1 MKNDVASPRKA
12 KSALDKAIQINRHRL
27 RQNEK
32 RQQQLARQLKTL
44 DSLQTIVEG
53 LAVKLAPYRDEDVV
67 RIVPENDAHAGT
79 IAQLFPAKTRLT
91 TKGDALRRLER
102 YGETLRLRR
111 AGLESQLKE
120 VDHYHAVLV
129 EAHSVTSQLRQLKK
143 QKRAAT
149 EARKKARKRMIQAH
163 RKTGAKTRDL

>member
-1 MKNDVASPRKA
+1 MKNDVASPRKT
-12 KSALDKAIQINRHRL
+12 KSALEKAIQINRHRL

-32 RQQQLARQLKTL
+32 RQQQLARQFKTL
-44 DSLQTIVEG
+44 DSLQTILEG
-53 LAVKLAPYRDEDVV
+53 LQAKLAPYRDEDVV
-67 RIVPENDAHAGT
+67 RIVPENDTHAGT

-102 YGETLRLRR
+102 YAESLRFRR

-120 VDHYHAVLV
+120 VDHYHAVLL

-143 QKRAAT
+143 QKRAAA
-149 EARKKARKRMIQAH
+149 EARKKARKRTAKGH
-163 RKTGAKTRDL
+163 PKKGARGQ